1 MILRIGC
8 SSQVE
13 LEILEIPLIK
23 LREEFPTVYP
33 QIIIQDYFILKSL
46 FDNKQLD
53 ILISTKEMIA
63 EAHDYIFKKI
73 KNISSYA
80 IIAENSPFAKEKEIC
95 FIDLYDTP
103 LTTLH
108 PRFIPF

>member
-1 MILRIGC
+1 MCIRDRLRIGC

-63 EAHDYIFKKI
+63 EAHDYICLLYTS
-73 KNISSYA
+73 NRLNCSQSVRM
-80 IIAENSPFAKEKEIC
+80 SC
-95 FIDLYDTP
+95 FIFSSRITAINRSRSVP
-103 LTTLH
+103 NEK
-108 PRFIPF
+108 R

>member
-1 MILRIGC
+1 MVEKKVKKLANQKLSILRIGC

-23 LREEFPTVYP
+23 LKEEFSTVYP

-53 ILISTKEMIA
+53 ILVSTKEM
-63 EAHDYIFKKI
+63 D
-73 KNISSYA
+73 
-80 IIAENSPFAKEKEIC
+80 C
-95 FIDLYDTP
+95 
-103 LTTLH
+103 
-108 PRFIPF
+108 